1 MLVSSIAPSL
11 AFTSNE
17 PRKIP
22 KYPLWKRASLTAGA
36 LLGLAACP
44 SGTEPTATNTVTAT
58 STSTATATSTAT
70 EIPQNS
76 ATRAL
81 ASKLSPSRYNYD
93 LSKGAPPKWSWN
105 DTFNNYLIDA
115 VRVDDGKDDNYAR
128 YDVTATN
135 KALNLSDGTT
145 PEEYFFYPDKNGGKG
160 ELRVIPYD
168 GSTQLIMDMDADGN
182 TVLKSLD
189 GEILITRKKA
199 VKGDGKIIVAPTKAG
214 SLKGELNDVRFDG
227 NLVENIKYKTKA
239 LGQRIQGKFRNAPD
253 ATLSKAFKAI
263 G

>member
-1 MLVSSIAPSL
+1 MLVSSVAPI

-17 PRKIP
+17 PHKVP
-22 KYPLWKRASLTAGA
+22 KYSFFKRAGLTAGA

-44 SGTEPTATNTVTAT
+44 SGTEPTATDTVTAT

-93 LSKGAPPKWSWN
+93 LSKGAPPNWSWF
-105 DTFNNYLIDA
+105 DTLSGDLISA
-115 VRVDDGKDDNYAR
+115 VRVDDGKDDNYAK

-135 KALNLSDGTT
+135 KALNLVDGKT

-160 ELRVIPYD
+160 ELRVIPFD
-168 GSTQLIMDMDADGN
+168 GSTQLIMDIDADGN

-189 GEILITRKKA
+189 GDTLITRKKA
-199 VKGDGKIIVAPTKAG
+199 AKGDGKIIVAPTKAN
-214 SLKGELNDVRFDG
+214 SIKSELQEVRFNG
-227 NLVENIKYKTKA
+227 GLVDNIILKTKA
-239 LGQRIQGKFRNAPD
+239 VGEHVFKSVPD
-253 ATLSKAFKAI
+253 ARLDKIFRVM